1 MITRK
6 PPEDAPALLWAA
18 PFDAREEERVKAV
31 HQIWVGSPVPE
42 HLAKLRT
49 SWYREMPNWEHWT
62 WLEDDIAALELENQD
77 LYDRAPELV
86 PADAVG
92 QYRADIARY
101 EILYRYGGVYA
112 DMDTTCQRSIEPL
125 TVPEKMTVG
134 WEVQNRFIGN
144 TVIYAPKG
152 HPALREI
159 INKLPEWAREAPAR
173 PNKLSGPK
181 AISTILRNRTDVVY
195 LDSDIWY
202 PVPWDQPERSTDPH
216 PNAYVVHHWQHQRD
230 LRGIPWV

>member
-1 MITRK
+1 MATI
-6 PPEDAPALLWAA
+6 
-18 PFDAREEERVKAV
+18 
-31 HQIWVGSPVPE
+31 HQIWVGSPVPF
-42 HLAKLRT
+42 HLN
-49 SWYREMPNWEHWT
+49 EMSYT
-62 WLEDDIAALELENQD
+62 WSKHHPGADYIRWDDERIRGLGLENQD

-112 DMDTTCQRSIEPL
+112 DMDTTCQKPIDPL
-125 TVPEKMTVG
+125 IVPGKMTVG

-181 AISTILRNRTDVVY
+181 AISTILRNRADVVY

-230 LRGIPWV
+230 LRGIPWA

>member
-1 MITRK
+1 VLTI
-6 PPEDAPALLWAA
+6 
-18 PFDAREEERVKAV
+18 
-31 HQIWVGSPVPE
+31 HQIWVGSPPPE
-42 HLAKLRT
+42 HLVSLSATWREQHPAWGYTLWDDEAIESFGLRN
-49 SWYREMPNWEHWT
+49 RE
-62 WLEDDIAALELENQD
+62 
-77 LYDRAPELV
+77 LYDRAEELV

-101 EILYRYGGVYA
+101 EILYRRGGVYA
-112 DMDTTCQRSIEPL
+112 DMDTTCQKPIDPL
-125 TVPEKMTVG
+125 IVPGKMTVG

-159 INKLPEWAREAPAR
+159 IEKLPEWAREAPAR

-181 AISTILRNRTDVVY
+181 AISTVLRNRTDVVY

-230 LRGIPWV
+230 LRGIPWT